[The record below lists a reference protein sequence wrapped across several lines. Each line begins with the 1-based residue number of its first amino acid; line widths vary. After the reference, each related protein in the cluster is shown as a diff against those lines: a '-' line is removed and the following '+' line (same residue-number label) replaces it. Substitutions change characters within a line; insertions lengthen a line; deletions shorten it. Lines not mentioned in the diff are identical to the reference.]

1 MLHNP
6 YLLQSGASSFIETLK
21 STLGATLGPS
31 ALGFVWAIL
40 ALILG
45 WIIASIAKST
55 VKGIL
60 KKTDIDNK
68 IASWLTGGS
77 SDSNSFDVE
86 GWIGTA
92 VYWFILLFAV
102 VAALQNLQLDAVSAP
117 LNDLLSQVTSFL
129 PKILGA
135 SLLLGLAWL
144 LATVSKL
151 LITRIL
157 DRFGLDSKLK
167 HQLREDEPPTDSEA
181 TTLQS
186 DDGQAVNG
194 TTSLSNTIADGI
206 YWLIFLL
213 FLPSILSTLELEG
226 TLVPVQSLVNDVIG
240 IIPNIFGATLIGF
253 VGWLIAQIV
262 QKVVTNLLAATQVDQ
277 IGQKFGMGSG
287 DRQSLSQ
294 LLGSLVFVLV
304 LIPTAITALDK
315 LEISAISEPAINML
329 NQVLNIMPN
338 IFTAGAVMIIAYVAG
353 QYVAELVTNLLQ
365 GFGFDNI
372 FVILGIS
379 KSATASEGET
389 PSTSNT
395 TKTPS
400 EIGGIVA
407 LVAIMLIAT
416 LTAVDILKI
425 QALQAV
431 IKVIMAIS
439 GQIFL
444 GLVVF
449 AIGLYLAN
457 FAFGLITSSGTRQ
470 SKLLGHTA
478 RISIITLV
486 SAMALERIG
495 IATNIVNLA
504 FGLLVGGIAVA
515 IAIAF
520 GLGGREVAG
529 EQLKSWVK
537 SLNGEDK

>member
-6 YLLQSGASSFIETLK
+6 YLLQTGASSFLDTFK
-21 STLGATLGPS
+21 NALGETLGPS

-40 ALILG
+40 ALLVG
-45 WIIASIAKST
+45 WIIASIAKSI

-60 KKTDIDNK
+60 NRTDIDNK

-77 SDSNSFDVE
+77 SDANSFDVE
-86 GWIGTA
+86 GWVASG

-102 VAALQNLQLDAVSAP
+102 VAALQNLELDAVSAP
-117 LNDLLSQVTSFL
+117 LNDLLSQITSFL

-135 SLLLGLAWL
+135 GLLLGLAWL
-144 LATVSKL
+144 IATVCKL
-151 LITRIL
+151 LITKVL
-157 DRFGLDSKLK
+157 DGFGLDSKLK
-167 HQLREDEPPTDSEA
+167 HQLGEDEASADPAA
-181 TTLQS
+181 TTIQS
-186 DDGQAVNG
+186 DGDKPAAGN
-194 TTSLSNTIADGI
+194 SLSNTIADGI

-240 IIPNIFGATLIGF
+240 IIPNIFGAVLIGF

-287 DRQSLSQ
+287 DRQSLSK

-304 LIPTAITALDK
+304 LIPTTITALDK
-315 LEISAISEPAINML
+315 LEINAISEPAINML

-338 IFTAGAVMIIAYVAG
+338 IFTAGAVLVIAYVAG
-353 QYVAELVTNLLQ
+353 NYVSELVTNLLQ

-372 FVILGIS
+372 FTILGIS
-379 KSATASEGET
+379 SPTQGEATK
-389 PSTSNT
+389 

-400 EIGGIVA
+400 EIGGIVS

-416 LTAVDILKI
+416 LTAVDILQI
-425 QALQAV
+425 EALQTV

-520 GLGGREVAG
+520 GLGGRDVAG

-537 SLNGEDK
+537 SFTGEDE

>member
-1 MLHNP
+1 MMLHNP
-6 YLLQSGASSFIETLK
+6 YLLQSGASSFIETL
-21 STLGATLGPS
+21 SNTLGATLGPS

-77 SDSNSFDVE
+77 SDSNAFDVE
-86 GWIGTA
+86 GWIGAA

-135 SLLLGLAWL
+135 GLLLGLAWL

-157 DRFGLDSKLK
+157 DRFGLDRKLK
-167 HQLREDEPPTDSEA
+167 HQLGEDESPVDPAA

-186 DDGQAVNG
+186 DNGQTANG
-194 TTSLSNTIADGI
+194 ATNLSNTIADGI

-262 QKVVTNLLAATQVDQ
+262 QKVVTNLLAATQIDQ
-277 IGQKFGMGSG
+277 IGQKFGMGAG

-338 IFTAGAVMIIAYVAG
+338 IFTAGAVMVIAYVAG

-379 KSATASEGET
+379 KPPTPSADET
-389 PSTSNT
+389 PGATN

-400 EIGGIVA
+400 QIGGIVA

-529 EQLKSWVK
+529 EQLKSWVN